1 MEQVQSNQKNALT
14 IAETARVY
22 GIPEYCVRTLVK
34 QHKFPV
40 IQSGTRSYIL
50 RSVFESY
57 LATGGEMYR
66 AH

>member
-1 MEQVQSNQKNALT
+1 MEQIKSKQKQALT
-14 IAETARVY
+14 IAETAREY
-22 GIPEYCVRTLVK
+22 GMPIYCVRTLVK

-57 LATGGEMYR
+57 LATGGEMYKPR
-66 AH
+66 

>member
-1 MEQVQSNQKNALT
+1 MEQQTIQKQALT
-14 IAETARVY
+14 IAETAKEY

-50 RSVFESY
+50 RNVFEAY
-57 LATGGEMYR
+57 LQTGGEMYHPR
-66 AH
+66 